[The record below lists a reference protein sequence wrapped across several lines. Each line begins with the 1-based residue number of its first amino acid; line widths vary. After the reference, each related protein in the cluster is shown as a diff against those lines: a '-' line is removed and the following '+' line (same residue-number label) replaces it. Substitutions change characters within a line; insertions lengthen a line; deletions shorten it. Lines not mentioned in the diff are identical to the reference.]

1 MNYKKLQLALL
12 SLLVTINLVPQIAA
26 AQVQLPDELHPNYAP
41 VVVIK
46 GGSSADYGNY
56 FFQLIAGSLLYL
68 AGPIAIAMI
77 AVGGL
82 RYVVSHGDQ
91 TQMEGAKKTLQWAII
106 GLLVII
112 FSYAIIKGIISIIL
126 TETPAP
132 GST

>member
-1 MNYKKLQLALL
+1 MKHQKLQIALL
-12 SLLVTINLVPQIAA
+12 SLMVVLNFLPQIAA

-46 GGSSADYGNY
+46 GGSSSDYGNY
-56 FFQLIAGSLLYL
+56 FLQLIAGSLLYL
-68 AGPIAIAMI
+68 AGPIAVAMI

-112 FSYAIIKGIISIIL
+112 FSYAIIKGIISIAL
-126 TETPAP
+126 TETPTP